1 MDLIGDRGQLL
12 IHCAAAYMAGLRIMG
27 TFGPAGTIEDAQ
39 RWLTDGGL
47 MVDVLE
53 RTGAIAHFDAHRP
66 HDHVV

>member
-1 MDLIGDRGQLL
+1 
-12 IHCAAAYMAGLRIMG
+12 MAGLRIMG

-53 RTGAIAHFDAHRP
+53 RTGGVAHFDAHRP